1 MKLRRIL
8 TRYSVSLRAML
19 AVLALTLTLNG
30 VAYLTHRHEAERG
43 NGASTHTELCG
54 YCSAFGGLASAHADL
69 LTFRPLAPAMPVLL
83 LFVALRLQ
91 RRPLTASQ
99 PRAPPAR

>member
-8 TRYSVSLRAML
+8 ARYSVSLRAML

-30 VAYLTHRHEAERG
+30 VAYLTHHHEAERS
-43 NGASTHTELCG
+43 NGTSTHTELCG
-54 YCSAFGGLASAHADL
+54 YCSAFASAPADL
-69 LTFRPLAPAMPVLL
+69 LTHRPLAPVIPVLL
-83 LFVALRLQ
+83 LFVALRVQ

-99 PRAPPAR
+99 PRAPPTR